1 MSVDYAALANKTKIE
16 DITANTTNQYI
27 LQRLKDDD
35 KGFDK
40 LYILHTSIDNQDYD
54 DYIPDKDEDLGW
66 LGYYIS
72 NNTHL
77 QVLNFYITITDESF
91 YKEMSRN
98 KSIKEICFNGNNTLD
113 GNVFRMLAPFFKHNH
128 NLTRIELDECE
139 FGVNGARQ
147 LSLAIGSCNE
157 SLKCI
162 DISYCDT
169 IEGGLVDIITALSM
183 HPQLELLHFYGMSI
197 GRNECTALATLLRC
211 TTNQLGVL
219 NLKGNGIDDEG
230 LDILV
235 KALAQGNTLQI
246 LNLISNT
253 SITIN
258 GWKKVATLLENP
270 RCKLEK
276 LDFGNSR
283 VGDEG
288 ALVFANALKNN
299 STLKTLGLYGNGG
312 VTAVGWA
319 HFSKLLC
326 DTSSIMNTY
335 LSNHTLEDIGV
346 RNDPTAPSGFVS
358 SDDRKYLEL
367 NKSTCSTKEQIAMI
381 KIQRVHTHFDM
392 QSFFEWEFKVFPLM
406 INWFAKAIA
415 LERNHPLLIYPVRIN
430 KMKLSA
436 TYEFIK
442 AFPMLYI
449 EPVTRKDIADY
460 THPFHGGTNHLFVVV
475 SPRRSLMRYLCPN
488 FNSPLEVFSALKAH
502 DGDMRSRR
510 VPLAAAMV

>member
-1 MSVDYAALANKTKIE
+1 
-16 DITANTTNQYI
+16 
-27 LQRLKDDD
+27 
-35 KGFDK
+35 
-40 LYILHTSIDNQDYD
+40 LYIIHTSIDNQDYN
-54 DYIPDKDEDLGW
+54 DYIPDKDEDMGW

-77 QVLNFYITITDESF
+77 QVLNFYITVVNESF

-98 KSIKEICFNGNNTLD
+98 KSINEIYFNGNITLD
-113 GNVFRMLAPFFKHNH
+113 GNVFRMMGPFFKHNH

-147 LSLAIGSCNE
+147 LSLALGSCNK

-162 DISYCDT
+162 DIANYT
-169 IEGGLVDIITALSM
+169 MEIEQLVDIITALSM
-183 HPQLELLHFYGMSI
+183 HPQLELLHLCGMGI

-211 TTNQLGVL
+211 TTNQLRVL
-219 NLKGNGIDDEG
+219 DLKGNSINDKG

-235 KALAQGNTLQI
+235 QALADGNTLQI

-253 SITIN
+253 SITII

-270 RCKLEK
+270 HCKLEK
-276 LDFGNSR
+276 LGFGNSR

-288 ALVFANALKNN
+288 TLVFANALKNN
-299 STLKTLGLYGNGG
+299 STLKTLGLYRNG

-319 HFSKLLC
+319 PFSKLLC
-326 DTSSIMNTY
+326 DTSSVKNTY
-335 LSNHTLEDIGV
+335 LSNHTLEEIVV
-346 RNDPTAPSGFVS
+346 RNDPTTPSRLVS
-358 SDDRKYLEL
+358 SDDRKCLEL

-381 KIQRVHTHFDM
+381 KIQQVHCHFDI
-392 QSFFEWEFKVFPLM
+392 QPFFEWEFKVLPIM
-406 INWFAKAIA
+406 IKWFAKVIA
-415 LERNHPLLIYPVRIN
+415 LVGNHPLLINPIRIS

-449 EPVTRKDIADY
+449 EPVTRKEIADY
-460 THPFHGGTNHLFVVV
+460 TALEEELQGGDQMGGEQEVRLEEI
-475 SPRRSLMRYLCPN
+475 RRCKARAMRRLGM
-488 FNSPLEVFSALKAH
+488 K
-502 DGDMRSRR
+502 
-510 VPLAAAMV
+510 